1 MEQTTNRKEK
11 KKLNKKAILFKKY
24 TFKVLMY
31 FGLFLPMFIL
41 ACVKFD
47 DYFATNK
54 DSFSVAS
61 GGILLAIFTL
71 LLVKVGIRRLHKL
84 ITATFIVAIIWCLNS
99 IISDF
104 LIISCMFWIGFAI
117 FSIFEIP
124 ASYYDK
130 MLNTW
135 NDEEIRVSVIKQ
147 PEEKEEETI
156 EKEET
161 IEADNY
167 GEI

>member
-1 MEQTTNRKEK
+1 MEQTTNK
-11 KKLNKKAILFKKY
+11 KVKRKLNKKAIIIKKY
-24 TFKVLMY
+24 TFRVLMY

-84 ITATFIVAIIWCLNS
+84 ITATFVVAIIWCLNS

-124 ASYYDK
+124 ASYYEK

-135 NDEEIRVSVIKQ
+135 NDEEIRVSVRKE
-147 PEEKEEETI
+147 PEETEEKEEEI
-156 EKEET
+156 